1 MKKFFLF
8 RTDPE
13 DVSSGLTSS
22 NSGEGIASI
31 SLPADSL
38 AYMTT
43 DVGSVIITFNESTSF
58 ERTFLKEGESLPKT
72 TITVKCKEGQEVLLM
87 EQILNFI
94 SSESKKSIMR
104 FDNVDRNSTF
114 SAFDEEVKTKTVV
127 PTLAIETATGE
138 VSQGSEADKY
148 NNIIAGI
155 DFKRNLPSIDY
166 NHEGLAAFADTAS
179 INKWNNSGTAKGY
192 NISTVS
198 GSITCVDPSVNVIDK
213 LNHKSANMPGSGAHF
228 VIPTFEQNED
238 YLLYIVYGSQYGS
251 ASLDLFNRHGYP
263 MYGDADGSCFGPSG
277 IMTTDG
283 LIGNTVPT
291 GITFTQENTSFV
303 SFRHSKSSV
312 YVQPMP
318 TTKPFPVLGPE
329 GNRISAQVL
338 VVRRDVK
345 NVIHVYDFG
354 GRKIAEVKPG
364 TNGSSN
370 YNPSAPANNNQDANL
385 GPLKIERLGTTNES
399 PSGMGK
405 ATLARFG
412 VIDHDPG
419 PDFASKLAQD
429 LFKLYHKP

>member
-8 RTDPE
+8 RSELEETA
-13 DVSSGLTSS
+13 SGLTSS
-22 NSGEGIASI
+22 NSGEGIAALSI
-31 SLPADSL
+31 PADSL
-38 AYMTT
+38 SYMTSN
-43 DVGSVIITFNESTSF
+43 VGSVVITFNEATSF

-72 TITVKCKEGQEVLLM
+72 SITVKCKEGDEVLLM

-94 SSESKKSIMR
+94 SSDSKKSVMR

-114 SAFDEEVKTKTVV
+114 SAFEEDIKAKTVI
-127 PTLAIETATGE
+127 PTLAVETATGE
-138 VSQGSEADKY
+138 ISQGDEADKY

-155 DFKRNLPSIDY
+155 DFKKNLPSIDY
-166 NHEGLAAFADTAS
+166 NHEGLGSFSDTDTITGWKS
-179 INKWNNSGTAKGY
+179 SGTAKGY

-228 VIPTFEQNED
+228 VVPTFEQNED
-238 YLLYIVYGSQYGS
+238 YLLYIVYGSQYGA
-251 ASLDLFNRHGYP
+251 ASLDHFNRHGYP

-283 LIGNTVPT
+283 LIGNANPT
-291 GITFTQENTSFV
+291 GITFTQEGASFV
-303 SFRHSKSSV
+303 SFRHSKSSA
-312 YVQPMP
+312 YVQPTP
-318 TTKPFPVLGPE
+318 TLKPFPVLGPE

-338 VVRRDVK
+338 VVRRDTK
-345 NVIHVYDFG
+345 NVIHVYDSG
-354 GRKIAEVKPG
+354 GRKIAQVNPG
-364 TNGSSN
+364 TNGVDK
-370 YNPSAPANNNQDANL
+370 YNPSAPSNNNQDANL

-399 PSGMGK
+399 PSGLGK

>member
-8 RTDPE
+8 RSELEETA
-13 DVSSGLTSS
+13 SGLTSS
-22 NSGEGIASI
+22 NSGEGIAALSI
-31 SLPADSL
+31 PADSL
-38 AYMTT
+38 AYMTSN
-43 DVGSVIITFNESTSF
+43 VGSVIITFNEATSF

-72 TITVKCKEGQEVLLM
+72 SITVRCKEGQEVLLM

-94 SSESKKSIMR
+94 SSDSKKSVMR
-104 FDNVDRNSTF
+104 FDNVARNSTF
-114 SAFDEEVKTKTVV
+114 SAFEEDVKTKTVV

-138 VSQGSEADKY
+138 VSQGDEADKY

-155 DFKRNLPSIDY
+155 DFKKNLPSIDY
-166 NHEGLAAFADTAS
+166 NHEGLASFSDTDTITGWKS
-179 INKWNNSGTAKGY
+179 SGTAKGY

-228 VIPTFEQNED
+228 VVPTFEHNED
-238 YLLYIVYGSQYGS
+238 YLLYIVYGSQYGD
-251 ASLDLFNRHGYP
+251 ASLDLFNRHIHP

-277 IMTTDG
+277 VMNSDG
-283 LIGNTVPT
+283 LIGNSAPT
-291 GITFTQENTSFV
+291 GISSAFGNVV

-312 YVQPMP
+312 YVQP
-318 TTKPFPVLGPE
+318 TSTLKAFPVLGPE

-338 VVRRDVK
+338 VVRRDTK
-345 NVIHVYDFG
+345 NVIHVYDFE
-354 GRKIAEVKPG
+354 GRKIAQVNPG

-370 YNPSAPANNNQDANL
+370 YNPSGPANNNQDANL
-385 GPLKIERLGTTNES
+385 GPLKIQRLGTTNES
-399 PSGMGK
+399 PSGLGK

-412 VIDHDPG
+412 VIAHDPG